1 MGDPEDVSSR
11 AEREQQLGGVGDEA
25 HDPHAYP
32 TVRVPGAEANLARV
46 ALLSEAQVQVRLEAL
61 EGWQLAGDAIER
73 EWKLDDFAA
82 AVAFVNRVADLAERA
97 NHHPDILIHGWNK
110 VRLTL
115 STHSEGGL
123 TDSDF
128 GLAARIDGV
137 A

>member
-1 MGDPEDVSSR
+1 MAVLSD
-11 AEREQQLGGVGDEA
+11 AEIQTR
-25 HDPHAYP
+25 
-32 TVRVPGAEANLARV
+32 LAD
-46 ALLSEAQVQVRLEAL
+46 L
-61 EGWQLAGDAIER
+61 EGWHLADGAIER

-128 GLAARIDGV
+128 ALAASIDGLT
-137 A
+137 

>member
-1 MGDPEDVSSR
+1 MAV
-11 AEREQQLGGVGDEA
+11 
-25 HDPHAYP
+25 
-32 TVRVPGAEANLARV
+32 
-46 ALLSEAQVQVRLEAL
+46 LSEDQVQIRLEAI
-61 EGWQLAGDAIER
+61 EGWQLAGEAIER

-82 AVAFVNRVADLAERA
+82 AVAFVNRVADLAEQA
-97 NHHPDILIHGWNK
+97 NHHPDILIYGWNK